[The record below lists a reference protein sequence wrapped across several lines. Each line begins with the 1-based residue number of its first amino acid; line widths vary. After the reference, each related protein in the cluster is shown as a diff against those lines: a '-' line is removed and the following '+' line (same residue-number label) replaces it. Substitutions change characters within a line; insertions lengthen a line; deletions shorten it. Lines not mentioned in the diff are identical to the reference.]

1 MDVRAM
7 EFAENSFEA
16 VIDKG
21 TFDSVVVHIDLA
33 SAAKALIPTQLKCSL
48 KYIEFWDQTVSI

>member
-21 TFDSVVVHIDLA
+21 TFDSVVVL
-33 SAAKALIPTQLKCSL
+33 LFL
-48 KYIEFWDQTVSI
+48 E